1 MKLSVTLSLAL
12 ASACSAFALSP
23 GGSRHESLVGHHPQ
37 QHPHTAFVVRPT
49 VHEQGPLGALHATSS
64 AVACASADESSAMS
78 TRGGGGA
85 LGGFDVPL
93 LIYFALW
100 YLGNYYYNISNKLAL
115 KATGG
120 AAGFPMT
127 ISALQ
132 LGIGSLYGIFL
143 WLAPDARKKPT
154 VTLDDVSLFSYTA
167 IVWLII

>member
-1 MKLSVTLSLAL
+1 MKLNITLSLAL

-23 GGSRHESLVGHHPQ
+23 GGTTQSKTSTTTHQRPSA
-37 QHPHTAFVVRPT
+37 AFVTHPSLDASTKIGSELARR
-49 VHEQGPLGALHATSS
+49 QMALK
-64 AVACASADESSAMS
+64 ASASSSSDAMS
-78 TRGGGGA
+78 TRGGSA
-85 LGGFDVPL
+85 LSKIDIPL
-93 LIYFALW
+93 VVYFALW
-100 YLGNYYYNISNKLAL
+100 YLGNYYYNITNKLAL

-154 VTLDDVSLFSYTA
+154 VTMDDVSFECFE
-167 IVWLII
+167 

>member
-12 ASACSAFALSP
+12 ATACSAFAPSP
-23 GGSRHESLVGHHPQ
+23 TRPAGVSTPHHHQPA
-37 QHPHTAFVVRPT
+37 AFVRPAGHAGLAQRD
-49 VHEQGPLGALHATSS
+49 VSLRATSL
-64 AVACASADESSAMS
+64 AAATGEDVAAAP
-78 TRGGGGA
+78 RGGGA
-85 LGGFDVPL
+85 LGSIDIPL

-100 YLGNYYYNISNKLAL
+100 YLGNYYYNITNKLAL

-154 VTLDDVSLFSYTA
+154 ITMDDVSSDG
-167 IVWLII
+167 